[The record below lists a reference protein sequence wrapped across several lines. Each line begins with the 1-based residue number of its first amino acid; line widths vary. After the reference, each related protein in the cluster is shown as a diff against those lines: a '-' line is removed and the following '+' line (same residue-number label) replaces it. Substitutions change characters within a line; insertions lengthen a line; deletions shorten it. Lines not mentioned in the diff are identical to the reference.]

1 MEQQTQQTSAPRRRT
16 AKPKTWNWR
25 LYALALLVILLLTAV
40 ILRLTE
46 KPAETVGA
54 MDQLEELAATAK
66 ASVALPSGYHRQTMP
81 DEALAQGT
89 LVLVNNDC
97 RFDPD
102 TVTDLVSVY
111 LNKTEHYE
119 AKDWVLSVDPRVS
132 QALNEW
138 LEAGYEKNEFNSV
151 NVVAGYR
158 SYQEQQ
164 TLYDNAVASRGE
176 EYARQYINQPG
187 ASEHHTG
194 LAVDLSV
201 IDRSGGTTDDFNGA
215 GKQTWLREHA
225 WEYGLIL
232 RYPPEKVDIT
242 GIDFESWHYRYVGL
256 PHAQIIAENDLCLEE
271 YIELLRQHPF
281 DGEHLTGT
289 CNGKPYDIY
298 YCAGSRVILPDDE
311 NSYSI
316 SGNNVD
322 GYIITIY
329 AG

>member
-1 MEQQTQQTSAPRRRT
+1 MEQTTPTTPRQRRSP
-16 AKPKTWNWR
+16 KPKKLNWR
-25 LYALALLVILLLTAV
+25 LYALILLAGLIVLAV
-40 ILRLTE
+40 ILRLTD
-46 KPAETVGA
+46 KPKQTAGAAER
-54 MDQLEELAATAK
+54 LEEIAAAAK
-66 ASVALPSGYHRQTMP
+66 ESVALPAGYHRQTLPEEMM
-81 DEALAQGT
+81 AQGT

-132 QALNEW
+132 DALNKW
-138 LEAGYEKNEFNSV
+138 LEAGYEKNEFSSV

-164 TLYDNAVASRGE
+164 TIYDNAVASRGE
-176 EYARQYINQPG
+176 EYAKQYINQPG

-201 IDRSGGTTDDFNGA
+201 IDRNGGTTDDFNGA

-225 WEYGLIL
+225 WEFGLIL

-256 PHAQIIAENDLCLEE
+256 PHAKIIAENNLCLDE

-311 NSYSI
+311 SSYTI

-329 AG
+329 DE

>member
-1 MEQQTQQTSAPRRRT
+1 MEQTTPTRRKT
-16 AKPKTWNWR
+16 AKPKKLNWR
-25 LYALALLVILLLTAV
+25 LYALVLLAALLVVAV
-40 ILRLTE
+40 ILRLSE
-46 KPAETVGA
+46 QPEETVNGI
-54 MDQLEELAATAK
+54 DQLESLAQAAK
-66 ASVALPSGYHRQTMP
+66 TSVALPAGYHRETVDEETM
-81 DEALAQGT
+81 AQGM
-89 LVLVNNDC
+89 LVLVNNDH

-102 TVTDLVSVY
+102 SVTDLISVY
-111 LNKTEHYE
+111 QNKTEHYE
-119 AKDWVLSVDPRVS
+119 AKDWVLSVQPRLL

-138 LEAGYEKNEFNSV
+138 LEAGYEKNEFDSV

-158 SYQEQQ
+158 SYQTQQ
-164 TLYDNAVASRGE
+164 ELFDNAVANRGE
-176 EYARQYINQPG
+176 EYAKQYINQPG

-201 IDRSGGTTDDFNGA
+201 IDRSGGTTDDFVGA

-225 WEYGLIL
+225 WEFGLIL

-256 PHAQIIAENDLCLEE
+256 PHSQIITENGLCLEE
-271 YIELLRQHPF
+271 YIDLLREHPF

-289 CNGKPYDIY
+289 CQGKPYDIY
-298 YCAGSRVILPDDE
+298 YCPGTRIILPDDE
-311 NSYSI
+311 NSYTI

-329 AG
+329 AGE